1 MELEKCKTFDI
12 KVEQVFV
19 KLDVVFFRL
28 KKFCFEAFI
37 LRIEQSMKALLSFDV
52 KNFFFYFLLLRFQ
65 FSGFNDLRI
74 ITTLIVHKKFK
85 MVVFRY
91 LVFLYEVKCKNSIDL
106 WKILVYHKFELRKR
120 TSKVNILTC

>member
-28 KKFCFEAFI
+28 KKFFFEAFI

-52 KNFFFYFLLLRFQ
+52 KNFFLLFTFMIPIQWFQ
-65 FSGFNDLRI
+65 R
-74 ITTLIVHKKFK
+74 
-85 MVVFRY
+85 
-91 LVFLYEVKCKNSIDL
+91 LVN
-106 WKILVYHKFELRKR
+106 YH
-120 TSKVNILTC
+120 NIYS